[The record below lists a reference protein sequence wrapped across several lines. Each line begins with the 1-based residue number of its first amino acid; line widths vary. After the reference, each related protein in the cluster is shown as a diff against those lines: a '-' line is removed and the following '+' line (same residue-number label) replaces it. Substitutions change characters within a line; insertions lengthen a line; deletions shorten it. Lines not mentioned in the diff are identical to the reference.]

1 MSRLIF
7 HIDVNSAYLS
17 WSALSLLEQGSPV
30 DLRDIPAI
38 IGGDMEKRHGIVL
51 AKSIPAKKYG
61 IVGGSTNQYMAKCV
75 ANEFGSTQKF
85 VDFMKNVFYQL
96 DEPNLKVIE
105 NDYLKKLSKKVK
117 LAIVSNSSR
126 NYLLHYLKRFKIDE
140 SNFEY
145 ILQNEYEMT
154 NYSKGVKYELLLKT
168 LNLNP
173 QEALVIG
180 DNYETDIKP
189 ALSMNINAVHTHNL
203 ESVKKAVS
211 QFIEF

>member
-1 MSRLIF
+1 
-7 HIDVNSAYLS
+7 
-17 WSALSLLEQGSPV
+17 
-30 DLRDIPAI
+30 
-38 IGGDMEKRHGIVL
+38 
-51 AKSIPAKKYG
+51 
-61 IVGGSTNQYMAKCV
+61 
-75 ANEFGSTQKF
+75 
-85 VDFMKNVFYQL
+85 
-96 DEPNLKVIE
+96 
-105 NDYLKKLSKKVK
+105 
-117 LAIVSNSSR
+117 
-126 NYLLHYLKRFKIDE
+126 
-140 SNFEY
+140 
-145 ILQNEYEMT
+145 MT